1 LQDYDGYDD
10 LSRMTDEQ
18 QARIESME
26 EIKTVP
32 WFGGNI
38 QSLVN
43 QEILAPTPFRN
54 TKTASPDLDRSKS
67 REPKHYSRVKIID
80 IRNINQGYGRT
91 G

>member
-38 QSLVN
+38 
-43 QEILAPTPFRN
+43 
-54 TKTASPDLDRSKS
+54 
-67 REPKHYSRVKIID
+67 
-80 IRNINQGYGRT
+80 
-91 G
+91 